1 MSVSQL
7 GSFRAK
13 SWSAGYCADIKA
25 NFCLPCS
32 LVKSY
37 QARFSPSCA
46 LCSQLHLCKVVVN
59 CCCLWTGKSFI
70 SPCALSTRLQKAAC
84 SADSDPLFLWSEEL
98 YLITK
103 AHRKMCEN
111 SKNVGQVSERLN
123 PQKCWRQDSS
133 RLLDCYW
140 ALQRYSADSVCWQV
154 AWAVRLC
161 KELNSCSY
169 KTWMYLSTFHR
180 TVEF

>member
-32 LVKSY
+32 LVKTY

-59 CCCLWTGKSFI
+59 CYCLWTGKSFI

-84 SADSDPLFLWSEEL
+84 SADSDPLFLWSKEL

-123 PQKCWRQDSS
+123 PPKCEDKTVAGYLTVTGLFRDTVQIASVGKLLGQPGFARSWTPAVT
-133 RLLDCYW
+133 RLG
-140 ALQRYSADSVCWQV
+140 RISAPFIG
-154 AWAVRLC
+154 L
-161 KELNSCSY
+161 
-169 KTWMYLSTFHR
+169 
-180 TVEF
+180 